1 MIGIRAHLRLQ
12 CHFQNRLR
20 SIQYDDRNIKGI
32 HWILPVITFK
42 CEIMNFGKK
51 KKQLTNIFFLE
62 LVD

>member
-12 CHFQNRLR
+12 CHFQNCLR

-32 HWILPVITFK
+32 HWILPVIMFK

-51 KKQLTNIFFLE
+51 KKRAMDLSLLTT
-62 LVD
+62 

>member
-12 CHFQNRLR
+12 CHFQNCLR

-32 HWILPVITFK
+32 HWILPVIMFK

-51 KKQLTNIFFLE
+51 KKN
-62 LVD
+62 